1 MEENK
6 ITKKEVVKKIIS
18 LRQIAEVNIVS
29 SLYKKQDLFFMYDE
43 LNEDMFKDNKC
54 KVYYIIGRDIVV
66 KEGKT
71 LDEIGC
77 LTYLEKHPK
86 LAKKW
91 EEFNGNDIFKTG
103 EYVNED
109 DIQSYINDIIKYD
122 TLIKMMKEGIGNVKD
137 NFSTYLDLSLEDIY
151 AEIEAKINHIFIDA
165 TSSSKDKAYKLCSGI
180 EALIDDMNSGI
191 EIGMPFYGLD
201 LLTKETSGILNG
213 QVYLFSALSG
223 VGKSSF
229 CRNTIIGSALINERP
244 LVLMINEEDLSAV
257 QKNML
262 VWVANNIYKKDV
274 TKYKLKNG
282 GYSPEFIRFLKE
294 DCAKWLKEREDY
306 IIVIPF
312 SSYTCSKAIKVIR
325 KYSMIF
331 KDPIF
336 ILDTMKQ
343 SSDSK
348 GEAWATVLRDS
359 VDLYDTIKPSS
370 LNVPLVITAQL
381 NKTTASR
388 SRALN
393 QSDLSLCKGILDI
406 CSVAGFMRTVGIDE
420 MEGGKNE
427 IKCFRMKGNTKIP
440 VKLDPN
446 QNYVVMTL
454 TKNRFGSTNLSV
466 VFKNDLSRNVVE
478 EIGYCICVDNMI

>member
-1 MEENK
+1 MGENK
-6 ITKKEVVKKIIS
+6 ITKREVVKKIIS
-18 LRQIAEVNIVS
+18 LRQIAEINIVS

-151 AEIEAKINHIFIDA
+151 AEVEAKVNHIFIDA

-180 EALIDDMNSGI
+180 EDLIDSMNSGI

-244 LVLMINEEDLSAV
+244 VVMMINEED
-257 QKNML
+257 
-262 VWVANNIYKKDV
+262 
-274 TKYKLKNG
+274 
-282 GYSPEFIRFLKE
+282 
-294 DCAKWLKEREDY
+294 
-306 IIVIPF
+306 
-312 SSYTCSKAIKVIR
+312 
-325 KYSMIF
+325 
-331 KDPIF
+331 
-336 ILDTMKQ
+336 
-343 SSDSK
+343 
-348 GEAWATVLRDS
+348 
-359 VDLYDTIKPSS
+359 
-370 LNVPLVITAQL
+370 
-381 NKTTASR
+381 
-388 SRALN
+388 
-393 QSDLSLCKGILDI
+393 
-406 CSVAGFMRTVGIDE
+406 
-420 MEGGKNE
+420 
-427 IKCFRMKGNTKIP
+427 
-440 VKLDPN
+440 
-446 QNYVVMTL
+446 
-454 TKNRFGSTNLSV
+454 
-466 VFKNDLSRNVVE
+466 
-478 EIGYCICVDNMI
+478 